1 MKKNFSIIVLLS
13 ILSYAQLGNALKSLG
28 KSLTENCS
36 KCNTEYDTLYDY
48 ECNDI
53 RNESQFRKCSD
64 FVENCKC
71 WTRAGDRIENEGRAN
86 LFQVYQ
92 NQLLEYKARVRQDSI
107 RRESERR
114 EQAKRDSIK
123 QESANEIYALISRG
137 AEISLILN
145 KCNEHEKT
153 FSFKNSLK
161 ECDAI
166 QDSIR
171 SRRYITEI
179 TALLKANKLEECL
192 DKCKEKELFSSDKE
206 SSFLITHLCEKQ
218 LIDKIKKLPKK
229 NIKSS
234 SLAAIYY
241 NDKNVKQI
249 MGYIFRDE
257 GKMVLMTDLV
267 WKHTVMVQYSAGY
280 IGECR
285 LRPNDQ
291 ILFEGHAI
299 YLGDVHTIGF
309 GNVPN
314 YQLLW
319 CGN

>member
-1 MKKNFSIIVLLS
+1 MKKFLSIIVLLS

-92 NQLLEYKARVRQDSI
+92 NQLLEYKARVQKSQEQTRQDSI

-114 EQAKRDSIK
+114 EQAKRDSIRQVWREQEMVMLQENILKKTEEMK
-123 QESANEIYALISRG
+123 QL
-137 AEISLILN
+137 
-145 KCNEHEKT
+145 
-153 FSFKNSLK
+153 LK
-161 ECDAI
+161 E
-166 QDSIR
+166 
-171 SRRYITEI
+171 
-179 TALLKANKLEECL
+179 NKLQECAEECY
-192 DKCKEKELFSSDKE
+192 KPFEAELSKDSLFRD
-206 SSFLITHLCEKQ
+206 LCEKQ
-218 LIDKIKKLPKK
+218 LANKIRKLPKNK
-229 NIKSS
+229 IKTVA
-234 SLAAIYY
+234 LARLYY
-241 NDKNVKQI
+241 NNPQQI

-257 GKMVLMTDLV
+257 GKFVWMQDLV

-285 LRPNDQ
+285 LRPNHQ
-291 ILFEGHAI
+291 IPFAGYAI
-299 YLGDVHTIGF
+299 YLGDVHTVAF

-319 CGN
+319 CEQ